1 MKLYI
6 QITLILIVFFQTNTL
21 FSENN
26 LFNVNNIKLE
36 KKDKISNITLADR
49 AIKKGFDQL
58 INRILL
64 KSDREKLSDL
74 NFIQIKQLVAYYRV
88 TTISEE
94 KNSELLN
101 FNITFDKDK
110 IHHLFH
116 QRGVSYSEIL
126 DKELYILPIL
136 IKGNEIFI
144 FNNNYFYENWT
155 EFYNKNLI
163 EFIIP
168 LENIEIIQKVNNN
181 KDDLINLETNDLL
194 KEYSKK
200 NLALVFIE
208 DNKNIKKVYIKSKIQ
223 GKNISKSLNFKKQSM
238 NDKEFNKKIIVDI
251 KKELINLIKSK
262 NLIDIRTPS
271 FLKAKLELNKKNSLI
286 ELNSRIKNIDS
297 IENIYIQEFNK
308 NYVNLRIKY
317 LGKLEKIINQLK
329 NEKINLQLLNDIWI
343 IKTL

>member
-6 QITLILIVFFQTNTL
+6 QIILILIVFFQTNTL